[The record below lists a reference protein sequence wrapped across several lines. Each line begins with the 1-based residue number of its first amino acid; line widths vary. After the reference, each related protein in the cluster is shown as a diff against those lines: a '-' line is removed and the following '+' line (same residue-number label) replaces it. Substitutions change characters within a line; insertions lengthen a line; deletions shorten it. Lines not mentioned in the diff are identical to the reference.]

1 MENHPLCSSKITNKV
16 KNIHIRLTESHL
28 NILHRKWRRQN
39 SRRYL
44 KGKKA
49 MKKIQAKSI
58 QKLCFI
64 NSWKI
69 SKVFLLTVYSLLLVY
84 KKLVTAVLFSK
95 LRIAKMKSQVKIL
108 KKQIFGNFQHLV
120 LAYQIIIG
128 MKNAKK

>member
-1 MENHPLCSSKITNKV
+1 
-16 KNIHIRLTESHL
+16 
-28 NILHRKWRRQN
+28 
-39 SRRYL
+39 
-44 KGKKA
+44 

>member
-1 MENHPLCSSKITNKV
+1 
-16 KNIHIRLTESHL
+16 
-28 NILHRKWRRQN
+28 
-39 SRRYL
+39 
-44 KGKKA
+44 
-49 MKKIQAKSI
+49 MKKNQAKSI

-84 KKLVTAVLFSK
+84 KNLVTAVLFSK